1 MDAET
6 KRGVIRW
13 LVREVIAGSVIV
25 GLTLFIP
32 AGTLNWPMGWA
43 LVGVY
48 LVWTAST
55 AILLIPKCPELLIE
69 RMSRRKD
76 VKTWDTIL
84 MSIVGLATLAKHIVA
99 GLDFGRGWT
108 SSVWQIP
115 LALQIAALILA
126 ALGYALGVWAMTAN
140 AYFSKIV
147 RLQDDRGQTVATG
160 GPYRYVRHPGY
171 TGTVVFELVTPIA
184 LGSLWALI
192 PGVLTAILMV
202 VRTALEDKTLQKE
215 LAGYQAYTKQ
225 TRYRLL
231 PGVW

>member
-1 MDAET
+1 MDTET
-6 KRGVIRW
+6 KRGVVRW
-13 LVREVIAGSVIV
+13 LIREMIAGSVVV
-25 GLTLFIP
+25 GLSLFLP
-32 AGTLNWPMGWA
+32 ARTVNWPMGWA

-48 LVWTAST
+48 LVWTT
-55 AILLIPKCPELLIE
+55 ATATLLIPKSPDLLIE
-69 RMSRRKD
+69 RMAHRKD
-76 VKTWDTIL
+76 VKKWDTIL

-99 GLDFGRGWT
+99 GFDFHKGWT
-108 SSVWQIP
+108 ANVWQVP
-115 LALQIAALILA
+115 LALQIVTLVIT

-147 RLQDDRGQTVATG
+147 RIQDDRGHTVATG

-171 TGTVVFELVTPIA
+171 TGTVLFELTTPIM

-192 PGVLTAILMV
+192 PGGVAAILMI
-202 VRTALEDKTLQKE
+202 VRTALEDKTLQEE
-215 LAGYQAYTKQ
+215 LAGYKDYTEQ